1 VNRPFTASVRVIPNI
16 GVDRARTRINLA
28 WRASPR
34 WSLAAE
40 YNPGADEFLPNF
52 NFSPVLPG
60 ELLPGVGV
68 IVGTS
73 SDRIGTPDG
82 RAWFA
87 TASLDPSTWTGLPIN
102 GYLGASY
109 GTYANDV
116 RAIGGATWWINDRFS
131 AGFIHDGE
139 NLHWI
144 GSCGLGELG
153 PGHAIWQADLLLI
166 EQDGF
171 QTLGATLS
179 TRF

>member
-1 VNRPFTASVRVIPNI
+1 MRVIPNI

-40 YNPGADEFLPNF
+40 YNPGASEFLPNF

-60 ELLPGVGV
+60 ELVEGVGV

-73 SDRIGTPDG
+73 SDRIGTPEG

-87 TASLDPSTWTGLPIN
+87 TASLSPAAWTDLPVN
-102 GYLGASY
+102 GYFGASY
-109 GTYANDV
+109 GTYANDL

-171 QTLGATLS
+171 HTLGATLS